1 MADDGHLIS
10 SCPDGASTFGTTSL
24 SDGKNFKERSFGDI
38 LAATQGSSDFGL
50 GHADILYLSISFRYE
65 TSARKP
71 QERIGLLAGVQ
82 FPAHVADLP
91 TLNASKCRTPIVGV
105 IL

>member
-1 MADDGHLIS
+1 MNEAG
-10 SCPDGASTFGTTSL
+10 
-24 SDGKNFKERSFGDI
+24 I
-38 LAATQGSSDFGL
+38 LLHFVP
-50 GHADILYLSISFRYE
+50 LYLPISFRYE
-65 TSARKP
+65 TS
-71 QERIGLLAGVQ
+71 ERIGLLAGVQ

>member
-1 MADDGHLIS
+1 MPRWRLNVRRDIFVRWQKLQGALVWRYL
-10 SCPDGASTFGTTSL
+10 SCDPGLVAVWVGAC
-24 SDGKNFKERSFGDI
+24 RRP
-38 LAATQGSSDFGL
+38 
-50 GHADILYLSISFRYE
+50 ADILYLSISFRYE